1 MPSAD
6 DLMSGGGA
14 GGRRVVRGSLEC
26 LQPTEDQCATE
37 DEVDECPD
45 ALGQS
50 LDEHEHECRDHEE
63 DREAGAA

>member
-6 DLMSGGGA
+6 DVVSGGGA
-14 GGRRVVRGSLEC
+14 AGGRIVRSFLEC

-50 LDEHEHECRDHEE
+50 LDEHEHECCDHEE
-63 DREAGAA
+63 HREAGAA